1 MVGILIKDFTGCTPK
16 LDVRSLPDNA
26 AAKSVNQR
34 PNTGGLEPV
43 RYPDPVKAVAGTTR
57 FVYRIPIPDAY
68 AVNLTQ
74 GYWWEFTDQD
84 TDVVRSPTVNDSFE
98 RYYYCSPTTGLRM
111 TTKADIIAGNGQSA
125 SHAIGVPRPTQTPVV
140 SPDTTNAQREPAED
154 TNDDGVIDG
163 NDAPGDFI
171 AEVLTRSYVVTFI
184 NQYGE
189 ESGPSPA
196 AEATAPT
203 DAVWNISNIPQP
215 VVFDRDYSPIKTV
228 RIYRT
233 VTATSGATV
242 FNFVVDLPIGTTSYA
257 DTQDDLVVSGT
268 TELDTTNTDPPPLGL
283 QGLALMPNGI
293 MVAFKGNN
301 LYISDNFKP
310 WSWPVAYQL
319 TVQHYII
326 GLAVIGNTCIV
337 CTSSNPCSLTGS
349 TGATMALTQN
359 AAPLPCYSRQSIAV
373 APEGVYWASYSGLVL
388 YTLSGAKIVSDEV
401 IGRTAWATQFNP
413 ETIDAV
419 FAYGM
424 YFGRQKQ
431 NVPGSVPVT
440 SVEIGFGIGN
450 DCTVNYDDLADTS
463 ACGLDFASGKPW
475 IIKGGMIYEW
485 MPSGT
490 LLKTVIWTSKQ
501 FQTQKPLN
509 FGAIQAYYD
518 TSVELAGLHVRVFGN
533 NGVLRFEGDLADRQ
547 VRRMP
552 GSFKDDIWQ
561 VEITSN
567 TVVHRLA
574 LGQTIDD
581 LKNV

>member
-1 MVGILIKDFTGCTPK
+1 VVGILLKDFTGCTPK

-26 AAKSVNQR
+26 AASSINQR

-43 RYPDPVKAVAGTTR
+43 RFPDPVKAVAASTR
-57 FVYRIPIPDAY
+57 FVYRIPIPDAF

-74 GYWWEFTDQD
+74 GYWWEFADQD
-84 TDVVRSPTVNDSFE
+84 TDVVRGPTVNDSFE
-98 RYYYCSPTTGLRM
+98 RYYYCSPSTGLRFA
-111 TTKADIIAGNGQSA
+111 TKADIIAGNGQSN
-125 SHAIGVPRPTQTPVV
+125 SHAIGVPRPGQPPVV
-140 SPDTTNAQREPAED
+140 TPDTTNSAREPPED
-154 TNDDGVIDG
+154 SDGDGVPDT
-163 NDAPGDFI
+163 PGAFI
-171 AEVLTRSYVVTFI
+171 AEVLTREYVVTFI

-203 DAVWNISNIPQP
+203 DAVWNVTNIPQP
-215 VVFDRDYSPIKTV
+215 GVFDRDYAPITTI
-228 RIYRT
+228 RLYRT
-233 VTATSGATV
+233 VTALSGSTV
-242 FNFVVDLPIGTTSYA
+242 FNFVVDLPVGTTSYA
-257 DTQDDLVVSGT
+257 DILNDLVVSGT
-268 TELDTTNTDPPPLGL
+268 TQLETTNTDPPPLGL
-283 QGLALMPNGI
+283 QGVALMPNGI

-319 TVQHYII
+319 SVQHYII

-337 CTSSNPCSLTGS
+337 CTTSNPCSLTGS

-388 YTLSGAKIVSDEV
+388 FTLSGAKIVSDEV

-413 ETIDAV
+413 ESMDCV

-424 YFGRQKQ
+424 YFGRQQK
-431 NVPGSVPVT
+431 VLRDTIPVST
-440 SVEIGFGIGN
+440 VEVGFGIGEGS
-450 DCTVNYDDLADTS
+450 TVNYDDLADTV

-475 IIKGGMIYEW
+475 IIKGGQIYEW
-485 MPSGT
+485 LPSGT

-501 FQTQKPLN
+501 FQTQKPVN

-518 TSVELAGLHVRVFGN
+518 TSVELAGVHVRLFGN
-533 NGVLRFEGDLADRQ
+533 NGVLRWEGDLADRK
-547 VRRMP
+547 VKRLP
-552 GSFKDDIWQ
+552 SSFKDDIWQ

-567 TVVHRLA
+567 TIVHRLA
-574 LGQTIDD
+574 LGQTVED